1 MFQPI
6 FFNIKL
12 KLVHILS
19 KKFLLSIEKF
29 CVDDNVR
36 QLLKYIH
43 LYFILTEIDLLLV
56 HFERLS
62 DHIFDAFHMLCIWK
76 TLHLNFLNFLFDFL

>member
-1 MFQPI
+1 M
-6 FFNIKL
+6 
-12 KLVHILS
+12 LVWFYWQFAWLH
-19 KKFLLSIEKF
+19 KAVFGIE
-29 CVDDNVR
+29 R
-36 QLLKYIH
+36 
-43 LYFILTEIDLLLV
+43 ILTEIDLLLV